1 MGWPFGPSLSARC
14 PAVSAPTGLAA
25 EKAMG
30 TTPAATLTSQLD
42 NESRTKQMGQVGRC
56 PPAPFLTETHNASGA
71 QLRI

>member
-1 MGWPFGPSLSARC
+1 
-14 PAVSAPTGLAA
+14 
-25 EKAMG
+25 MG

-71 QLRI
+71 QAWAGRRPRRAAPAAVKAPAVKAAA